1 VIDLEVY
8 RQERLREVAGE
19 AERLLAEAD
28 AAVASELDV
37 ARRAFESILAEA
49 RADGTA
55 AAQRELD
62 LARARGRRKA
72 QEIVLAAQREVY
84 DGLGDR
90 ARSAASALRAD
101 PGYDA
106 LLDRLE
112 QLARQQLG
120 NDARIQRDPP
130 DLGGVVAEAHGQHVD
145 YSLAALIDRSV
156 RRLGQ
161 EVEGLWT

>member
-1 VIDLEVY
+1 VIDLEAY
-8 RQERLREVAGE
+8 RQERLRQVSGE

-37 ARRAFESILAEA
+37 ARRSVEAILAEA
-49 RADGTA
+49 RAEGAA

-62 LARARGRRKA
+62 LARARGRREA
-72 QEIVLAAQREVY
+72 QGIVLAARREVY
-84 DGLGDR
+84 EGLSDR
-90 ARSAASALRAD
+90 ARSAAFALRTD

-120 NDARIQRDPP
+120 NDARIERDPP
-130 DLGGVVAEAHGQHVD
+130 ELGGVVAEAHGRRVD

-156 RRLGQ
+156 RGLDQ